1 MTACFDVDAY
11 LGRIE
16 WTGAARPMFH
26 TLAAL
31 VRAHMS
37 KIPFENLD
45 VLLGRPIR
53 LDFDGCSASWSTSV
67 GVATASEHATLFAAI
82 LEAIGFKPA
91 RHSACVTLITLRDAS
106 PRTLCSCRYGWR
118 RENSSW
124 FPVSSRCWAST
135 LERDNPADFEV
146 GNPY

>member
-16 WTGAARPMFH
+16 WTGAARPTFR

-45 VLLGRPIR
+45 VLLGRRIR
-53 LDFDGCSASWSTSV
+53 LDIDGLQRKLVHQRRGGYCF
-67 GVATASEHATLFAAI
+67 EHATLFAAV

-91 RHSACVTLITLRDAS
+91 RHSARVTLI
-106 PRTLCSCRYGWR
+106 
-118 RENSSW
+118 
-124 FPVSSRCWAST
+124 
-135 LERDNPADFEV
+135 
-146 GNPY
+146 